1 MIKTKMYSF
10 RMPIRLINFLSNKKN
25 KSKFIVQAIDEKID
39 RLTIGA
45 EEVLIEKYKGFYI
58 VELFRLDP
66 IRGEY
71 EILSYRAKKGE
82 YLSKRYKT
90 LKELKEIIAK
100 KQLTN

>member
-10 RMPIRLINFLSNKKN
+10 RMPIKINKLFLAIRKN

-45 EEVLIEKYKGFYI
+45 EEILIEKYKGFYI

-66 IRGEY
+66 IKGSMKFFH
-71 EILSYRAKKGE
+71 IGQKKVITFQKGIKH
-82 YLSKRYKT
+82 SR
-90 LKELKEIIAK
+90 
-100 KQLTN
+100 N

>member
-45 EEVLIEKYKGFYI
+45 EEILIEKYNF
-58 VELFRLDP
+58 
-66 IRGEY
+66 
-71 EILSYRAKKGE
+71 ILWSYSA
-82 YLSKRYKT
+82 
-90 LKELKEIIAK
+90 
-100 KQLTN
+100 